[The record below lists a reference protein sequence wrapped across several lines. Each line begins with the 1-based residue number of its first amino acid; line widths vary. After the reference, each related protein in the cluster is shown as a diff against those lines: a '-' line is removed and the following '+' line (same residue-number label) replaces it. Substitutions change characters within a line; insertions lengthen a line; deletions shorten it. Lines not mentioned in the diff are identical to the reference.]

1 MINTTEL
8 KSHIET
14 IINRYTLSDFKEQL
28 NNIIQSDGIKI
39 GFLGAF
45 SSGKTSLL
53 NSIFSDLNLPVDIAP
68 TTKSI
73 CFITPKKGITQNE
86 YYRDN
91 GISLD
96 SISIMDFNDIVDGTI
111 DATAVIKTPASD
123 ILPMGTIFVDTPGF
137 DSIGTEVDITTAFLN
152 KVDAAIFCLN
162 GTAGTLPQNIREF
175 LQRPDVKR
183 MADYMVF
190 AITHKDHLKQQED
203 RIYKEIQKQLSSM
216 DEYAKIDWAN
226 RILFVDTKHEQ
237 NTELVYSFVK
247 KHILDKQE
255 NIRNIRINNNLVIF
269 ANRLRDVL
277 QEKLD
282 NMKLDESDIDQKK
295 KQIEKDVQ
303 NIECEIQRVNE
314 KLQNFRTELQNDILN
329 QMLSFE
335 KEISSSEGISL
346 QNNINNMLMNV
357 QNLISS
363 KVKGLLPNF
372 DMPVNIIG
380 QSSLVASLNS
390 IDKAKDFGV
399 TIATTALT
407 AWLMPG
413 VGLAANAAEGA
424 GGAVVKTAA
433 SQAAKTAAVNV
444 ATKSIGATILGAIG
458 TVIKEANP
466 LEHVGSFIASKF
478 KSSTFQDLVKNS
490 AMSIAN
496 NSMVSLSQTYNNEIV
511 EPLLANK
518 KEALRSI
525 VDLRAKRQEK
535 YSKFKNDQDQLMTDI
550 DYLWKVKAWLKMLIK

>member
-1 MINTTEL
+1 MINTAEL
-8 KSHIET
+8 KSQIDA
-14 IINRYTLSDFKEQL
+14 IINRYNLSDFKEQL
-28 NNIIQSDGIKI
+28 NNVIQGDGIKI

-53 NSIFSDLNLPVDIAP
+53 NSIFTDLNLPVDIAP

-73 CFITPKKGITQNE
+73 CFITPKEGITQNE

-91 GISLD
+91 GTSLD
-96 SISIMDFNDIVDGTI
+96 PISIMDFNDIVDGSV

-123 ILPMGTIFVDTPGF
+123 ILPMGTVFVDTPGF
-137 DSIGTEVDITTAFLN
+137 DSIGTEVDLTTAFLN

-162 GTAGTLPQNIREF
+162 GTAGTLPQNILEF

-190 AITHKDHLKQQED
+190 AITHKDHVKQQED
-203 RIYKEIQKQLSSM
+203 HIQKEIQKQLSAM
-216 DEYAKIDWAN
+216 DEYSKIDWEK
-226 RILFVDTKHEQ
+226 RIFFVDAKHEQ
-237 NTELVYSFVK
+237 NAEQVFSFVK

-255 NIRNIRINNNLVIF
+255 NLRNIRINANLVIL

-277 QEKLD
+277 QERLD

-295 KQIEKDVQ
+295 KQIENDIQK
-303 NIECEIQRVNE
+303 IENEIQRVNE
-314 KLQNFRTELQNDILN
+314 KLENFRVELQNDILS

-335 KEISSSEGISL
+335 KEISSSEGTSL
-346 QNNINNMLMNV
+346 QNSVNSMLMSV
-357 QNLISS
+357 RNLISAKIKS
-363 KVKGLLPNF
+363 LLPDF
-372 DMPVNIIG
+372 DMPVNIVG
-380 QSSLVASLNS
+380 QSSLVASLNN

-413 VGLAANAAEGA
+413 AGLAANAAEGA

-433 SQAAKTAAVNV
+433 SQAAKTATINV
-444 ATKSIGATILGAIG
+444 AKKSVGAAILGTVG
-458 TVIKEANP
+458 TIIKEANP

-478 KSSTFQDLVKNS
+478 KSSAFQDLAKNS

-496 NSMVSLSQTYNNEIV
+496 NSMISLSQAYNDEV
-511 EPLLANK
+511 VAPLFVNK

-525 VDLRAKRQEK
+525 EDLRAKRHEK
-535 YSKFKNDQDQLMTDI
+535 YNQFKKDQDQLMTDI
-550 DYLWKVKAWLKMLIK
+550 DYLWKVKA

>member
-14 IINRYTLSDFKEQL
+14 ILNRYNLSDFKEQL
-28 NNIIQSDGIKI
+28 SNIIQNDGIKI

-73 CFITPKKGITQNE
+73 CFITPKEGITQNE

-96 SISIMDFNDIVDGTI
+96 PISIMDFNDIVDGTI

-123 ILPMGTIFVDTPGF
+123 ILPVGTIFVDTPGF

-152 KVDAAIFCLN
+152 KVDAAIFCIK
-162 GTAGTLPQNIREF
+162 GTDGTLTQNQIEF

-183 MADYMVF
+183 MAYYMVF
-190 AITHKDHLKQQED
+190 VVTHKDRLEQQEA
-203 RIYKEIQKQLSSM
+203 ILQKEVQRLLANIDGYSG
-216 DEYAKIDWAN
+216 IDWAN
-226 RILFVDTKHEQ
+226 RILFVDAKHEQ
-237 NTELVYSFVK
+237 NTEKVYSFVK
-247 KHILDKQE
+247 KYILDK
-255 NIRNIRINNNLVIF
+255 RATLHDTRSKANLVIF
-269 ANRLRDVL
+269 ANRLKDVL

-295 KQIEKDVQ
+295 KQLEEDFRNIEKE
-303 NIECEIQRVNE
+303 IERVNV
-314 KLQNFRTELQNDILN
+314 KLDNFRGEIQNDILS
-329 QMLSFE
+329 QIHSFE
-335 KEISSSEGISL
+335 RAIVSSEGAAL
-346 QNNINNMLMNV
+346 KNNIDSMLMSV
-357 QNLISS
+357 RNLIST
-363 KVKGLLPNF
+363 KVKTILPDF
-372 DMPVNIIG
+372 DMPVNMIG
-380 QSSLVASLNS
+380 QASLETSLNN

-413 VGLAANAAEGA
+413 ASLAANAAEGA
-424 GGAVVKTAA
+424 SGAVVKTAA
-433 SQAAKTAAVNV
+433 SQAAKTATATV
-444 ATKSIGATILGAIG
+444 AKKSIGSAILGTLG
-458 TVIKEANP
+458 TIIKEANP
-466 LEHVGSFIASKF
+466 LEHVGSFIASKV
-478 KSSTFQDLVKNS
+478 KASTFQDLARNF

-496 NSMVSLSQTYNNEIV
+496 NTMYSLSIAYNGEIV

-525 VDLRAKRQEK
+525 DDLRTKRREK
-535 YSKFKNDQDQLMTDI
+535 YNQFKKDQDQLMTDI
-550 DYLWKVKAWLKMLIK
+550 DYLWKIKA

>member
-137 DSIGTEVDITTAFLN
+137 DSIGTEVDLTTAFLN

-162 GTAGTLPQNIREF
+162 GTAGTLPQNILEF

-190 AITHKDHLKQQED
+190 AITHKDHVKQQED
-203 RIYKEIQKQLSSM
+203 RIQKEIQKQLSAM
-216 DEYAKIDWAN
+216 DEYSKIDWEK
-226 RILFVDTKHEQ
+226 RIFFVDAKHEQ
-237 NTELVYSFVK
+237 NAEQVFSFVK

-255 NIRNIRINNNLVIF
+255 NLRNIRINANLVIL

-277 QEKLD
+277 QERLD

-295 KQIEKDVQ
+295 KQIENDIQK
-303 NIECEIQRVNE
+303 IENEIQRVNE
-314 KLQNFRTELQNDILN
+314 KLENFRVELQNDILS

-335 KEISSSEGISL
+335 KEISSSEGTSL
-346 QNNINNMLMNV
+346 QNSVNSMLMSVRNI
-357 QNLISS
+357 ISAKIKS
-363 KVKGLLPNF
+363 LLPDF
-372 DMPVNIIG
+372 DMPVNIVG
-380 QSSLVASLNS
+380 QSSLVASLNN

-433 SQAAKTAAVNV
+433 SQAAKTATINV
-444 ATKSIGATILGAIG
+444 AKKSIGAAILGTVG
-458 TVIKEANP
+458 TIIKEANP

-478 KSSTFQDLVKNS
+478 KSSAFQDLAKNS

-496 NSMVSLSQTYNNEIV
+496 NSMISLSQAYNDEV
-511 EPLLANK
+511 VAPLFVNK

-525 VDLRAKRQEK
+525 EDLRAKRHEK
-535 YSKFKNDQDQLMTDI
+535 YNQFKKDQDQLMTDI
-550 DYLWKVKAWLKMLIK
+550 DYLWKVKA

>member
-1 MINTTEL
+1 MINTAEL
-8 KSHIET
+8 KSQIDA
-14 IINRYTLSDFKEQL
+14 IINRYNLSDFKEQL
-28 NNIIQSDGIKI
+28 NNVIQGDGIKI

-53 NSIFSDLNLPVDIAP
+53 NSIFTDLNLPVDIAP

-73 CFITPKKGITQNE
+73 CFITPKEGITQNE

-91 GISLD
+91 GTSLD
-96 SISIMDFNDIVDGTI
+96 PISIMDFNDIVDGSV

-123 ILPMGTIFVDTPGF
+123 ILPMGTVFVDTPGF
-137 DSIGTEVDITTAFLN
+137 DSIGTEVDLTTAFLN

-162 GTAGTLPQNIREF
+162 GTAGTLPQNILEF

-190 AITHKDHLKQQED
+190 AITHKDHVKQQED
-203 RIYKEIQKQLSSM
+203 RIQKEIQKQLSAM
-216 DEYAKIDWAN
+216 DEYSKIDWEK
-226 RILFVDTKHEQ
+226 RIFFVDAKHEQ
-237 NTELVYSFVK
+237 NAEQVFSFVK

-255 NIRNIRINNNLVIF
+255 NLRNIRINANLVIL

-277 QEKLD
+277 QERLD

-295 KQIEKDVQ
+295 KQIENDIQK
-303 NIECEIQRVNE
+303 IENEIQRVNE
-314 KLQNFRTELQNDILN
+314 KLENFRVELQNDILS

-335 KEISSSEGISL
+335 KEISSSEGTSL
-346 QNNINNMLMNV
+346 QNSVNSMMMSV
-357 QNLISS
+357 RNLISAKIKS
-363 KVKGLLPNF
+363 LLPDF
-372 DMPVNIIG
+372 DMPVNIVG
-380 QSSLVASLNS
+380 QSSLVASLNN

-413 VGLAANAAEGA
+413 AGLAANAAEGA

-433 SQAAKTAAVNV
+433 SQAAKTATINV
-444 ATKSIGATILGAIG
+444 AKKSVGAAILGTVG
-458 TVIKEANP
+458 TIIKEANP

-478 KSSTFQDLVKNS
+478 KSSAFQDLAKNS

-496 NSMVSLSQTYNNEIV
+496 NSMISLSQAYNDEV
-511 EPLLANK
+511 VAPLFVNK

-525 VDLRAKRQEK
+525 EDLRAKRHEK
-535 YSKFKNDQDQLMTDI
+535 YNQFKKDQDQLMTDI
-550 DYLWKVKAWLKMLIK
+550 DYLWKVKA

>member
-216 DEYAKIDWAN
+216 DEYAKIDWTN
-226 RILFVDTKHEQ
+226 RILFVDAKHEQ

-269 ANRLRDVL
+269 TNRLRDVL

-550 DYLWKVKAWLKMLIK
+550 DYLWKVKA

>member
-1 MINTTEL
+1 MINTAEL
-8 KSHIET
+8 KSQIDA
-14 IINRYTLSDFKEQL
+14 IINRYNLSDFKEQL
-28 NNIIQSDGIKI
+28 NNVIQGDGIKI

-53 NSIFSDLNLPVDIAP
+53 NSIFTDLNLPVDIAP

-73 CFITPKKGITQNE
+73 CFITPKEGITQNE

-91 GISLD
+91 GTSLD
-96 SISIMDFNDIVDGTI
+96 PISIMDFNDIVDGSV

-123 ILPMGTIFVDTPGF
+123 ILPMGTVFVDTPGF
-137 DSIGTEVDITTAFLN
+137 DSIGTEVDLTTAFLN

-162 GTAGTLPQNIREF
+162 GTAGTLPQNILEF

-190 AITHKDHLKQQED
+190 AITHKDHVKQQED
-203 RIYKEIQKQLSSM
+203 RIQKEIQKQLSAM
-216 DEYAKIDWAN
+216 DEYSKIDWEK
-226 RILFVDTKHEQ
+226 RIFFVDAKHEQ
-237 NTELVYSFVK
+237 NAEQVFSFVK

-255 NIRNIRINNNLVIF
+255 NLRNIRINANLVIL

-277 QEKLD
+277 QERLD

-295 KQIEKDVQ
+295 KQIENDIQK
-303 NIECEIQRVNE
+303 IENEIQRVNE
-314 KLQNFRTELQNDILN
+314 KLENFRVELQNDILS

-335 KEISSSEGISL
+335 KEISSSEGTSL
-346 QNNINNMLMNV
+346 QNSVNSMLMSV
-357 QNLISS
+357 RNLISAKIKS
-363 KVKGLLPNF
+363 LLPDF
-372 DMPVNIIG
+372 DMPVNIVG
-380 QSSLVASLNS
+380 QSSLVASLNN

-433 SQAAKTAAVNV
+433 SQAAKTATINV
-444 ATKSIGATILGAIG
+444 AKKSIGAAILGTVG
-458 TVIKEANP
+458 TIIKEANP

-478 KSSTFQDLVKNS
+478 KSSAFQDLAKNS

-496 NSMVSLSQTYNNEIV
+496 NSMISLSQAYNDEV
-511 EPLLANK
+511 VAPLFVNK

-525 VDLRAKRQEK
+525 EDLRAKRHEK
-535 YSKFKNDQDQLMTDI
+535 YNQFKKDQDQLMTDI
-550 DYLWKVKAWLKMLIK
+550 DYLWKVKA

>member
-1 MINTTEL
+1 MINTAEL
-8 KSHIET
+8 KSQIDA
-14 IINRYTLSDFKEQL
+14 IINRYNLSDFKEQL
-28 NNIIQSDGIKI
+28 NNVIQGDGIKI

-53 NSIFSDLNLPVDIAP
+53 NSIFTDLNLPVDIAP

-73 CFITPKKGITQNE
+73 CFITPKEGITQNE

-91 GISLD
+91 GTSLD
-96 SISIMDFNDIVDGTI
+96 PISIMDFNDIVDGSV
-111 DATAVIKTPASD
+111 DATAVIKTPASN
-123 ILPMGTIFVDTPGF
+123 ILPMGTVFVDTPGF
-137 DSIGTEVDITTAFLN
+137 DSIGTEVDLTTAFLN

-162 GTAGTLPQNIREF
+162 GTAGTLPQNILEF

-190 AITHKDHLKQQED
+190 AITHKDHVKQQED
-203 RIYKEIQKQLSSM
+203 RIQKEIQKQLSAM
-216 DEYAKIDWAN
+216 DEYSKIDWEK
-226 RILFVDTKHEQ
+226 RIFFVDAKHEQ
-237 NTELVYSFVK
+237 NAEQVFSFVK

-255 NIRNIRINNNLVIF
+255 NLRNIRINANLVIL

-277 QEKLD
+277 QERLD

-295 KQIEKDVQ
+295 KQIENDIQK
-303 NIECEIQRVNE
+303 IENEIQRVNE
-314 KLQNFRTELQNDILN
+314 KLENFRVELQNDILS

-335 KEISSSEGISL
+335 KEISSSEGTSL
-346 QNNINNMLMNV
+346 QNSVNSMMMSV
-357 QNLISS
+357 RNLISAKIKS
-363 KVKGLLPNF
+363 LLPDF
-372 DMPVNIIG
+372 DMPVNIVG
-380 QSSLVASLNS
+380 QSSLVASLNN

-413 VGLAANAAEGA
+413 AGLAANAAEGA

-433 SQAAKTAAVNV
+433 SQAAKTATINV
-444 ATKSIGATILGAIG
+444 AKKSVGAAILGTVG
-458 TVIKEANP
+458 TIIKEANP

-478 KSSTFQDLVKNS
+478 KSSAFQDLAKNS

-496 NSMVSLSQTYNNEIV
+496 NSMISLSQAYNDEV
-511 EPLLANK
+511 VAPLFVNK

-525 VDLRAKRQEK
+525 EDLRAKRHEK
-535 YSKFKNDQDQLMTDI
+535 YNQFKKDQDQLMTDI
-550 DYLWKVKAWLKMLIK
+550 DYLWKVKA

>member
-14 IINRYTLSDFKEQL
+14 IINRYTLSDFKELL

-216 DEYAKIDWAN
+216 DEYAKIDWTN
-226 RILFVDTKHEQ
+226 RILFVDAKHEQ

-269 ANRLRDVL
+269 TNRLRDVL

-550 DYLWKVKAWLKMLIK
+550 DYLWKVKA

>member
-1 MINTTEL
+1 MINTAEL
-8 KSHIET
+8 KSQINA
-14 IINRYTLSDFKEQL
+14 IINRYNLSDFKEQL
-28 NNIIQSDGIKI
+28 NNVIQGDGIKI

-53 NSIFSDLNLPVDIAP
+53 NSIFTDLNLPVDIAP

-73 CFITPKKGITQNE
+73 CFITPKEGITQNE

-91 GISLD
+91 GTSLD
-96 SISIMDFNDIVDGTI
+96 PISIMDFNDIVDGSV

-123 ILPMGTIFVDTPGF
+123 ILPMGTVFVDTPGF
-137 DSIGTEVDITTAFLN
+137 DSIGTEVDLTTAFLN

-162 GTAGTLPQNIREF
+162 GTAGTLPQNILEF

-190 AITHKDHLKQQED
+190 AITHKDHVKQQED
-203 RIYKEIQKQLSSM
+203 RIQKEIQKQLSAM
-216 DEYAKIDWAN
+216 DEYSKIDWEK
-226 RILFVDTKHEQ
+226 RIFFVDAKHEQ
-237 NTELVYSFVK
+237 NAEQVFSFVK

-255 NIRNIRINNNLVIF
+255 NLRNIRINANLVIL

-277 QEKLD
+277 QERLD

-295 KQIEKDVQ
+295 KQIENDIQK
-303 NIECEIQRVNE
+303 IENEIQRVNE
-314 KLQNFRTELQNDILN
+314 KLENFRVELQNDILS

-335 KEISSSEGISL
+335 KEISSSEGTSL
-346 QNNINNMLMNV
+346 QNSVNSMMMSV
-357 QNLISS
+357 RNLISAKIKS
-363 KVKGLLPNF
+363 LLPDF
-372 DMPVNIIG
+372 DMPVNIVG
-380 QSSLVASLNS
+380 QSSLVASLNN

-413 VGLAANAAEGA
+413 AGLAANAAEGA

-433 SQAAKTAAVNV
+433 SQAAKTATINV
-444 ATKSIGATILGAIG
+444 AKKSIGAAILGTVG
-458 TVIKEANP
+458 TIIKEANP

-478 KSSTFQDLVKNS
+478 KSSAFQDLAKNS

-496 NSMVSLSQTYNNEIV
+496 NSMISLSQAYNDEV
-511 EPLLANK
+511 VAPLFVNK

-525 VDLRAKRQEK
+525 EDLRAKRHEK
-535 YSKFKNDQDQLMTDI
+535 YNQFKKDQDQLMTDI
-550 DYLWKVKAWLKMLIK
+550 DYLWKVKA

>member
-1 MINTTEL
+1 MINTAEL
-8 KSHIET
+8 KSQIDA
-14 IINRYTLSDFKEQL
+14 IINRYNLSDFKEQL
-28 NNIIQSDGIKI
+28 NNVIQGDGIKI

-53 NSIFSDLNLPVDIAP
+53 NSIFTDLNLPVDIAP

-73 CFITPKKGITQNE
+73 CFITPKEGITQNE

-91 GISLD
+91 GTSLD
-96 SISIMDFNDIVDGTI
+96 PISIMDFNDIVDGSV

-123 ILPMGTIFVDTPGF
+123 ILPMGTVFVDTPGF
-137 DSIGTEVDITTAFLN
+137 DSIGTEVDLTTAFLN

-162 GTAGTLPQNIREF
+162 GTAGTLPQNILEF

-190 AITHKDHLKQQED
+190 AITHKDHVKQQED
-203 RIYKEIQKQLSSM
+203 RIQKEIQKQLSAM
-216 DEYAKIDWAN
+216 DEYSKIDWEK
-226 RILFVDTKHEQ
+226 RIFFVDAKHEQ
-237 NTELVYSFVK
+237 NAEQVFSFVK
-247 KHILDKQE
+247 QHILDKQE
-255 NIRNIRINNNLVIF
+255 NLRNIRINANLVIF

-277 QEKLD
+277 QERLD

-295 KQIEKDVQ
+295 KQIENDIQK
-303 NIECEIQRVNE
+303 IENEIQRVNE
-314 KLQNFRTELQNDILN
+314 KLENFRVELQNDILS

-335 KEISSSEGISL
+335 KEISSSEGPSL
-346 QNNINNMLMNV
+346 QNNVNSMMMSV
-357 QNLISS
+357 RNLISAKIKS
-363 KVKGLLPNF
+363 LLPDF
-372 DMPVNIIG
+372 DMPVNIVG
-380 QSSLVASLNS
+380 QSSLVASLNN

-413 VGLAANAAEGA
+413 AGLAANAAEGA

-433 SQAAKTAAVNV
+433 SQAAKTATINV
-444 ATKSIGATILGAIG
+444 AKKSVGAAILGTVG
-458 TVIKEANP
+458 TIIKEANP

-478 KSSTFQDLVKNS
+478 KSSAFQDLAKNS

-496 NSMVSLSQTYNNEIV
+496 NSMISLSQAYNDEV
-511 EPLLANK
+511 VAPLFVNK

-525 VDLRAKRQEK
+525 EDLRAKRHEK
-535 YSKFKNDQDQLMTDI
+535 YNQFKKDQDQLMTDI
-550 DYLWKVKAWLKMLIK
+550 DYLWKVKA

>member
-1 MINTTEL
+1 MINTAEL
-8 KSHIET
+8 KSQIDA
-14 IINRYTLSDFKEQL
+14 IINRYNLSDFKEQL
-28 NNIIQSDGIKI
+28 NNVIQGDGIKI

-53 NSIFSDLNLPVDIAP
+53 NSIFTDLNLPVDIAP

-73 CFITPKKGITQNE
+73 CFITPKEGITQNE

-91 GISLD
+91 GTSLD
-96 SISIMDFNDIVDGTI
+96 PISIMDFNDIVDGSV

-123 ILPMGTIFVDTPGF
+123 ILPMGTVFVDTPGF
-137 DSIGTEVDITTAFLN
+137 DSIGTEVDLTTAFLN

-162 GTAGTLPQNIREF
+162 GTAGTLPQNILEF

-190 AITHKDHLKQQED
+190 AITHKDHVKQQED
-203 RIYKEIQKQLSSM
+203 RIQKEIQKQLSAM
-216 DEYAKIDWAN
+216 DEYSKIDWEK
-226 RILFVDTKHEQ
+226 RIFFVDAKHEQ
-237 NTELVYSFVK
+237 NAEQVFSFVK
-247 KHILDKQE
+247 QHILDKQE
-255 NIRNIRINNNLVIF
+255 NLRNIRINANLVIL

-277 QEKLD
+277 QERLD

-295 KQIEKDVQ
+295 KQIENDIQK
-303 NIECEIQRVNE
+303 IENEIQRVNE
-314 KLQNFRTELQNDILN
+314 KLENFRVELQNDILS

-335 KEISSSEGISL
+335 KEISSSEGPSL
-346 QNNINNMLMNV
+346 QNSVNSMMMSV
-357 QNLISS
+357 RNLISAKIKS
-363 KVKGLLPNF
+363 LLPDF
-372 DMPVNIIG
+372 DMPVNIVG
-380 QSSLVASLNS
+380 QSSLVASLNN

-413 VGLAANAAEGA
+413 AGLAANAAEGA

-433 SQAAKTAAVNV
+433 SQAAKTATINV
-444 ATKSIGATILGAIG
+444 AKKSVGAAILGTVG
-458 TVIKEANP
+458 TIIKEANP

-478 KSSTFQDLVKNS
+478 KSSAFQDLAKNS

-496 NSMVSLSQTYNNEIV
+496 NSMISLSQAYNDEV
-511 EPLLANK
+511 VAPLFVNK

-525 VDLRAKRQEK
+525 EDLRAKRHEK
-535 YSKFKNDQDQLMTDI
+535 YNQFKKDQDQLMTDI
-550 DYLWKVKAWLKMLIK
+550 DYLWKVKA

>member
-1 MINTTEL
+1 MINTAEL
-8 KSHIET
+8 KSQIDA
-14 IINRYTLSDFKEQL
+14 IINRYNLSDFKEQL
-28 NNIIQSDGIKI
+28 NNVIQGDGIKI

-53 NSIFSDLNLPVDIAP
+53 NSIFTDLNLPVDIAP

-73 CFITPKKGITQNE
+73 CFITPKEGITQNE

-91 GISLD
+91 GTSLD
-96 SISIMDFNDIVDGTI
+96 PISIMDFNDIVDGSV
-111 DATAVIKTPASD
+111 DATAVIKTPASN
-123 ILPMGTIFVDTPGF
+123 ILPMGTVFVDTPGF
-137 DSIGTEVDITTAFLN
+137 DSIGTEVDLTTAFLN

-162 GTAGTLPQNIREF
+162 GTAGTLPQNILEF

-190 AITHKDHLKQQED
+190 AITHKDHVKQQED
-203 RIYKEIQKQLSSM
+203 RIQKEIQKQLSAM
-216 DEYAKIDWAN
+216 DEYSKIDWEK
-226 RILFVDTKHEQ
+226 RIFFVDAKHEQ
-237 NTELVYSFVK
+237 NAEQVFSFVK

-255 NIRNIRINNNLVIF
+255 NLRNIRINANLVIL

-277 QEKLD
+277 QERLD

-295 KQIEKDVQ
+295 KQIENDIQK
-303 NIECEIQRVNE
+303 IENEIQRVNE
-314 KLQNFRTELQNDILN
+314 KLENFRVELQNDILS

-335 KEISSSEGISL
+335 KEISSSEGTSL
-346 QNNINNMLMNV
+346 QNSVNSMLMSV
-357 QNLISS
+357 RNLISAKIKS
-363 KVKGLLPNF
+363 LLPDF
-372 DMPVNIIG
+372 DMPVNIVG
-380 QSSLVASLNS
+380 QSSLVASLNN

-433 SQAAKTAAVNV
+433 SQAAKTATINV
-444 ATKSIGATILGAIG
+444 AKKSIGAAILGTVG
-458 TVIKEANP
+458 TIIKEANP

-478 KSSTFQDLVKNS
+478 KSSAFQDLAKNS

-496 NSMVSLSQTYNNEIV
+496 NSMISLSQAYNDEV
-511 EPLLANK
+511 VAPLFVNK

-525 VDLRAKRQEK
+525 EDLRAKRHEK
-535 YSKFKNDQDQLMTDI
+535 YNQFKKDQDQLMTDI
-550 DYLWKVKAWLKMLIK
+550 DYLWKVKA

>member
-1 MINTTEL
+1 MINTAEL
-8 KSHIET
+8 KSQIDA
-14 IINRYTLSDFKEQL
+14 IINRYNLSDFKEQL
-28 NNIIQSDGIKI
+28 NNVIQGDGIKI

-53 NSIFSDLNLPVDIAP
+53 NSIFTDLNLPVDIAP

-73 CFITPKKGITQNE
+73 CFITPKEGITQNE

-91 GISLD
+91 GTSLD
-96 SISIMDFNDIVDGTI
+96 PISIMDFNDIVDGSV

-123 ILPMGTIFVDTPGF
+123 ILPMGTVFVDTPGF
-137 DSIGTEVDITTAFLN
+137 DSIGTEVDLTTAFLN

-162 GTAGTLPQNIREF
+162 GTAGTLPQNILEF

-190 AITHKDHLKQQED
+190 AITHKDHVKQQED
-203 RIYKEIQKQLSSM
+203 RIQKEIQKQLSAM
-216 DEYAKIDWAN
+216 DEYSKIDWEK
-226 RILFVDTKHEQ
+226 RIFFVDAKHEQ
-237 NTELVYSFVK
+237 NAEQVFSFVK
-247 KHILDKQE
+247 KHILGKQE
-255 NIRNIRINNNLVIF
+255 NLRNIRINANLVIL

-277 QEKLD
+277 QERLD

-295 KQIEKDVQ
+295 KQIENDIQK
-303 NIECEIQRVNE
+303 IENEIQRVNE
-314 KLQNFRTELQNDILN
+314 KLENFRVELQNDILS

-335 KEISSSEGISL
+335 KEISSSEGTSL
-346 QNNINNMLMNV
+346 QNSVNSMMMSV
-357 QNLISS
+357 RNLISAKIKS
-363 KVKGLLPNF
+363 LLPDF
-372 DMPVNIIG
+372 DMPVNIVG
-380 QSSLVASLNS
+380 QSSLVASLNN

-413 VGLAANAAEGA
+413 AGLAANAAEGA

-433 SQAAKTAAVNV
+433 SQAAKTATINV
-444 ATKSIGATILGAIG
+444 AKKSVGAAILGTVG
-458 TVIKEANP
+458 TIIKEANP

-478 KSSTFQDLVKNS
+478 KSSAFQDLAKNS

-496 NSMVSLSQTYNNEIV
+496 NSMISLSQAYNDEV
-511 EPLLANK
+511 VAPLFVNK

-525 VDLRAKRQEK
+525 EDLRAKRHEK
-535 YSKFKNDQDQLMTDI
+535 YNQFKKDQDQLMTDI
-550 DYLWKVKAWLKMLIK
+550 DYLWKVKA

>member
-1 MINTTEL
+1 MINTAEL
-8 KSHIET
+8 KCQIDA
-14 IINRYTLSDFKEQL
+14 IINRYNLSDFKEQL
-28 NNIIQSDGIKI
+28 NNVIQSDGIKI

-53 NSIFSDLNLPVDIAP
+53 NSIFTDLNLPVDIAP

-73 CFITPKKGITQNE
+73 CFITPKEGITQNE

-91 GISLD
+91 GTSLD
-96 SISIMDFNDIVDGTI
+96 PISIMDFNDIVDGSV

-123 ILPMGTIFVDTPGF
+123 ILPMGTVFVDTPGF
-137 DSIGTEVDITTAFLN
+137 DSIGTEVDLTTAFLN

-162 GTAGTLPQNIREF
+162 GTAGTLPQNILEF

-190 AITHKDHLKQQED
+190 AITHKDHVKQQED
-203 RIYKEIQKQLSSM
+203 RIQKEIQKQLSAM
-216 DEYAKIDWAN
+216 DEYSKIDWEK
-226 RILFVDTKHEQ
+226 RIFFVDAKHEQ
-237 NTELVYSFVK
+237 NAEQVFSFVK

-255 NIRNIRINNNLVIF
+255 NLRNIRINANLVIL

-277 QEKLD
+277 QERLD

-295 KQIEKDVQ
+295 KQIENDIQK
-303 NIECEIQRVNE
+303 IENEIQRVNE
-314 KLQNFRTELQNDILN
+314 KLENFRVELQNDILS

-335 KEISSSEGISL
+335 KEISSSEGPSL
-346 QNNINNMLMNV
+346 QNSVNSMMMSV
-357 QNLISS
+357 RNLISAKIKS
-363 KVKGLLPNF
+363 LLPDF
-372 DMPVNIIG
+372 DMPVNIVG
-380 QSSLVASLNS
+380 QSSLVASLNN

-413 VGLAANAAEGA
+413 AGLAANAAEGA

-433 SQAAKTAAVNV
+433 SQAAKTATINV
-444 ATKSIGATILGAIG
+444 AKKSIGAAILGTVG
-458 TVIKEANP
+458 TIIKEANP

-478 KSSTFQDLVKNS
+478 KSSAFQDLAKNS

-496 NSMVSLSQTYNNEIV
+496 NSMISLSQAYNDEV
-511 EPLLANK
+511 VAPLFVNK

-525 VDLRAKRQEK
+525 EDLRAKRHEK
-535 YSKFKNDQDQLMTDI
+535 YNQFKKDQDQLMTDI
-550 DYLWKVKAWLKMLIK
+550 DYLWKVKA

>member
-14 IINRYTLSDFKEQL
+14 IINRYTLSDFKELL

-216 DEYAKIDWAN
+216 DEYAKIDWTN
-226 RILFVDTKHEQ
+226 RILFVDAKHEQ

-269 ANRLRDVL
+269 TNRLRDIL

-550 DYLWKVKAWLKMLIK
+550 DYLWKVKA

>member
-8 KSHIET
+8 KSQIDA
-14 IINRYTLSDFKEQL
+14 IINRYNLSDFKEQL
-28 NNIIQSDGIKI
+28 NNVIQGDGIKI

-53 NSIFSDLNLPVDIAP
+53 NSIFTDLNLPVDIAP

-73 CFITPKKGITQNE
+73 CFITPKEGITQNE

-91 GISLD
+91 GTSLD
-96 SISIMDFNDIVDGTI
+96 PISIMDFNDIVDGSV

-137 DSIGTEVDITTAFLN
+137 DSIGTEVDLTTAFLN

-162 GTAGTLPQNIREF
+162 GTAGTLPQNILEF

-190 AITHKDHLKQQED
+190 AITHKDHVKQQED
-203 RIYKEIQKQLSSM
+203 RIQKEIQKQLSAM
-216 DEYAKIDWAN
+216 DGYAKIDWEK
-226 RILFVDTKHEQ
+226 RIFFVDAKHEQ
-237 NTELVYSFVK
+237 NAEQVFSFVK
-247 KHILDKQE
+247 QHILDKQE
-255 NIRNIRINNNLVIF
+255 NLRNIRINANLVIL

-277 QEKLD
+277 QERLD

-295 KQIEKDVQ
+295 KQIENDIQK
-303 NIECEIQRVNE
+303 IENEIQRVNE
-314 KLQNFRTELQNDILN
+314 KLENFRVELQNDILS

-335 KEISSSEGISL
+335 KEISSSEGPSL
-346 QNNINNMLMNV
+346 QNSVNSMMMSV
-357 QNLISS
+357 RNLISAKIKS
-363 KVKGLLPNF
+363 LLPDF
-372 DMPVNIIG
+372 DMPVNIVG
-380 QSSLVASLNS
+380 QSSLVASLNN

-413 VGLAANAAEGA
+413 AGLAANAAEGA

-433 SQAAKTAAVNV
+433 SQAAKTATINV
-444 ATKSIGATILGAIG
+444 AKKSVGAAILGTVG
-458 TVIKEANP
+458 TIIKEANP

-478 KSSTFQDLVKNS
+478 KSSAFQDLAKNS

-496 NSMVSLSQTYNNEIV
+496 NSMISLSQAYNDEV
-511 EPLLANK
+511 VAPLFVNK

-525 VDLRAKRQEK
+525 EDLRAKRHEK
-535 YSKFKNDQDQLMTDI
+535 YNQFKKDQDQLMTDI
-550 DYLWKVKAWLKMLIK
+550 DYLWKVKA

>member
-8 KSHIET
+8 KSQIDA
-14 IINRYTLSDFKEQL
+14 IINRYNLSDFKEQL
-28 NNIIQSDGIKI
+28 NNVIQGDGIKI

-53 NSIFSDLNLPVDIAP
+53 NSIFTDLNLPVDIAP

-73 CFITPKKGITQNE
+73 CFITPKEGITQNE

-91 GISLD
+91 GTSLD
-96 SISIMDFNDIVDGTI
+96 PISIMDFNDIVDGSV

-123 ILPMGTIFVDTPGF
+123 ILPMGTVFVDTPGF
-137 DSIGTEVDITTAFLN
+137 DSIGTEVDLTTAFLN

-162 GTAGTLPQNIREF
+162 GTAGTLPQNILEF

-190 AITHKDHLKQQED
+190 AITHKDHVKQQED
-203 RIYKEIQKQLSSM
+203 RIQKEIQKQLSAM
-216 DEYAKIDWAN
+216 DGYAKIDWEK
-226 RILFVDTKHEQ
+226 RIFFVDAKHEQ
-237 NTELVYSFVK
+237 NAEQVFSFVK
-247 KHILDKQE
+247 QHILDKQE
-255 NIRNIRINNNLVIF
+255 NLRNIRINANLVIL

-277 QEKLD
+277 QERLD

-295 KQIEKDVQ
+295 KQIENDIQK
-303 NIECEIQRVNE
+303 IENEIQRVNE
-314 KLQNFRTELQNDILN
+314 KLENFRVELQNDILS

-335 KEISSSEGISL
+335 KEISSSEGPSL
-346 QNNINNMLMNV
+346 QNSVNSMMMSV
-357 QNLISS
+357 RNLISAKIKS
-363 KVKGLLPNF
+363 LLPDF
-372 DMPVNIIG
+372 DMPVNIVG
-380 QSSLVASLNS
+380 QSSLVASLNN

-413 VGLAANAAEGA
+413 AGLAANAAEGA

-433 SQAAKTAAVNV
+433 SQAAKTATINV
-444 ATKSIGATILGAIG
+444 AKKSVGAAILGTVG
-458 TVIKEANP
+458 TIIKEANP

-478 KSSTFQDLVKNS
+478 KSSAFQDLAKNS

-496 NSMVSLSQTYNNEIV
+496 NSMISLSQAYNDEV
-511 EPLLANK
+511 VAPLFVNK

-525 VDLRAKRQEK
+525 EDLRAKRHEK
-535 YSKFKNDQDQLMTDI
+535 YNQFKKDQDQLMTDI
-550 DYLWKVKAWLKMLIK
+550 DYLWKVKA

>member
-8 KSHIET
+8 KSQIDA
-14 IINRYTLSDFKEQL
+14 IINRYNLSDFKEQL
-28 NNIIQSDGIKI
+28 NNVIQGDGIKI

-53 NSIFSDLNLPVDIAP
+53 NSIFTDLNLPVDIAP

-73 CFITPKKGITQNE
+73 CFITPKEGITQNE

-91 GISLD
+91 GTSLD
-96 SISIMDFNDIVDGTI
+96 PISIMDFNDIVDGSV

-123 ILPMGTIFVDTPGF
+123 ILPMGTVFVDTPGF
-137 DSIGTEVDITTAFLN
+137 DSIGTEVDLTTAFLN

-162 GTAGTLPQNIREF
+162 GTAGTLPQNILEF

-190 AITHKDHLKQQED
+190 AITHKDHVKQQED
-203 RIYKEIQKQLSSM
+203 RIQKEIQKQLSAM
-216 DEYAKIDWAN
+216 DGYAKIDWEK
-226 RILFVDTKHEQ
+226 RIFFVDAKHEQ
-237 NTELVYSFVK
+237 NAEQVFSFVK

-255 NIRNIRINNNLVIF
+255 NLRNIRINANLVIF

-277 QEKLD
+277 QERLD

-295 KQIEKDVQ
+295 KQIENDIQK
-303 NIECEIQRVNE
+303 IENEIQRVNE
-314 KLQNFRTELQNDILN
+314 KLENFRVELQNDILS

-335 KEISSSEGISL
+335 KEISSSEGPSL
-346 QNNINNMLMNV
+346 QNSVNSMMMSV
-357 QNLISS
+357 RNLISAKIKS
-363 KVKGLLPNF
+363 LLPDF
-372 DMPVNIIG
+372 DMPVNIVG
-380 QSSLVASLNS
+380 QSSLVASLNN

-413 VGLAANAAEGA
+413 AGLAANAAEGA

-433 SQAAKTAAVNV
+433 SQAAKTATINV
-444 ATKSIGATILGAIG
+444 AKKSVGAAILGTVG
-458 TVIKEANP
+458 TIIKEANP

-478 KSSTFQDLVKNS
+478 KSSAFQDLAKNS

-496 NSMVSLSQTYNNEIV
+496 NSMISLSQAYNDEV
-511 EPLLANK
+511 VAPLFVNK

-525 VDLRAKRQEK
+525 EDLRAKRHEK
-535 YSKFKNDQDQLMTDI
+535 YNQFKKDQDQLMTDI
-550 DYLWKVKAWLKMLIK
+550 DYLWKVKA

>member
-14 IINRYTLSDFKEQL
+14 IINRYNLSDFKEQL
-28 NNIIQSDGIKI
+28 NNIIQNDGIKI

-73 CFITPKKGITQNE
+73 CFITPKEGITQNE

-96 SISIMDFNDIVDGTI
+96 PISIMDFNDIVDGTI

-123 ILPMGTIFVDTPGF
+123 ILPVGTIFVDTPGF

-152 KVDAAIFCLN
+152 KVDAAIFCIK
-162 GTAGTLPQNIREF
+162 GTDGTLTQNQIEF

-190 AITHKDHLKQQED
+190 VVTHKDRLEQQEA
-203 RIYKEIQKQLSSM
+203 ILQKEVQRLLANIDGYSG
-216 DEYAKIDWAN
+216 IDWAN
-226 RILFVDTKHEQ
+226 RILFVDAKHEQ
-237 NTELVYSFVK
+237 NTEKVYSFVK
-247 KHILDKQE
+247 KYILDK
-255 NIRNIRINNNLVIF
+255 RATLHDTRSKANLVIF
-269 ANRLRDVL
+269 ANRLKDVL

-295 KQIEKDVQ
+295 KQLEEDFRNIEKE
-303 NIECEIQRVNE
+303 IERVNV
-314 KLQNFRTELQNDILN
+314 KLDNFRGEIQNDILS
-329 QMLSFE
+329 QIHSFE
-335 KEISSSEGISL
+335 RAIVSSEGAAL
-346 QNNINNMLMNV
+346 KNNIDSMLMSV
-357 QNLISS
+357 RNLIST
-363 KVKGLLPNF
+363 KVKTILPDF
-372 DMPVNIIG
+372 DMPVNMIG
-380 QSSLVASLNS
+380 QASLETSLNN

-413 VGLAANAAEGA
+413 ASLAANAAEGA
-424 GGAVVKTAA
+424 SGAVVKTAA
-433 SQAAKTAAVNV
+433 SQAAKTATATV
-444 ATKSIGATILGAIG
+444 AKKSIGSAILGTLG
-458 TVIKEANP
+458 TIIKEANP
-466 LEHVGSFIASKF
+466 LEHVGSFIASKV
-478 KSSTFQDLVKNS
+478 KASTFQDLARNF

-496 NSMVSLSQTYNNEIV
+496 NTMYSLSIAYNGEIV

-525 VDLRAKRQEK
+525 DDLRTKRREK
-535 YSKFKNDQDQLMTDI
+535 YNQFKKDQDQLMTDI
-550 DYLWKVKAWLKMLIK
+550 DYLWKIKA

>member
-216 DEYAKIDWAN
+216 DEYAKIDWTN
-226 RILFVDTKHEQ
+226 RILFVDAKHEQ

-269 ANRLRDVL
+269 TNRLRDVL

-478 KSSTFQDLVKNS
+478 KSSTFQDLIKNS

-550 DYLWKVKAWLKMLIK
+550 DYLWKVKA